1 MRPLPIDEP
10 ARRNGFI
17 FFAGAAGPAPVPPAV
32 AYVRGVTDGQ
42 IAADDPRAVD
52 VQELL
57 AAHLAFANEHTPP
70 ENIHALD
77 IGALLDPAITFFSY
91 RAGGQLLAVGALR
104 QLDEAHAEIKSMHTA
119 RAARGRGIGRAMVT
133 HLLGAA
139 RARGVRQVSLETG
152 TPAAFAPARAL
163 YASIGFVPCEPF
175 GDYQRTPDNTFMTLW
190 LDGTA
195 A

>member
-1 MRPLPIDEP
+1 MPATTSALP
-10 ARRNGFI
+10 
-17 FFAGAAGPAPVPPAV
+17 
-32 AYVRGVTDGQ
+32 GQ
-42 IAADDPRAVD
+42 IAVDDPRAAD

-57 AAHLAFANEHTPP
+57 GRHLAFAHSQSGPEHV
-70 ENIHALD
+70 HALAVD
-77 IGALLDPAITFFSY
+77 GLLDPAISFFSY
-91 RAGGQLLAVGALR
+91 REAGLLLAVGALK
-104 QLDEAHAEIKSMHTA
+104 QLEPTHAEIKSMHTA
-119 RAARGRGIGRAMVT
+119 QAARGRGIGRAMVT